1 MIWTPLE
8 LIPKK
13 CLGIDI
19 GTSSIKI
26 VELSRWGERRK
37 LDNYGE
43 ITAQAFYQKTFRGFD
58 KNTLLLS
65 DTDISKA
72 IKAVLDEAK
81 IKTRRAVFSI
91 PDFSSFFTNFEL
103 PAMTKKELPQAV
115 IYEARRHVPLPL
127 AEVVLD
133 WQIIEGEADNQ
144 KKSKLKILLV
154 AVPKEVINQYQ
165 EIAKVSNLELFCLEA
180 EVFGLLRSLIK
191 EPPTTF
197 NSKSG
202 EGEAIALIDIGAQS
216 TTCSVVENQ
225 ILKISHSFDM
235 AGNDLTQALSKGLSV
250 DYKEADAL
258 KRKYGISSEEFNVR
272 EICLPLID
280 VILRECDKVFTNFYQ
295 IKQQN
300 IEKIIIA
307 GSSAFLPGL
316 KEYFQGHFKKETKI
330 ANAFPSIF
338 YPPILQKTLKKMGPA
353 YAIATGMALRGLE

>member
-26 VELSRWGERRK
+26 VELSRWGERKK

-43 ITAQAFYQKTFRGFD
+43 ITAQAFYQKTFRTFD

-65 DTDISKA
+65 NQDISRA
-72 IKAVLDEAK
+72 IKAVFNEAK
-81 IKTRRAVFSI
+81 IKTRKAVFSI

-103 PAMTKKELPQAV
+103 PPMTKKELSQAV
-115 IYEARRHVPLPL
+115 IFEARRHVPLPL
-127 AEVVLD
+127 TEVVLD
-133 WQIIEGEADNQ
+133 WQIIEGEVSSQ
-144 KKSKLKILLV
+144 KQSKLKILLV

-165 EIAKVSNLELFCLEA
+165 EIAKLSNLKLFSLEA

-191 EPPTTF
+191 EE
-197 NSKSG
+197 KQI
-202 EGEAIALIDIGAQS
+202 IALVDIGAQS
-216 TTCSVVENQ
+216 TTCSIVENRV
-225 ILKISHSFDM
+225 LKISHSFDM
-235 AGNDLTQALSKGLSV
+235 AGNELTQALSKGLSV
-250 DYKEADAL
+250 DYKEAEAL
-258 KRKYGISSEEFNVR
+258 KRKYGIFSDEFNVR

-280 VILRECDKVFTNFYQ
+280 VILREIDKVFTNFSQ
-295 IKQQN
+295 LEEKAVQ
-300 IEKIIIA
+300 KIIIA

-316 KEYFQGHFKKETKI
+316 KEYFQDHFKKEIKI
-330 ANAFPSIF
+330 AEPFPDIF

-353 YAIATGMALRGLE
+353 YAIAIGMALRGLE

>member
-65 DTDISKA
+65 NDEISKA

-81 IKTRRAVFSI
+81 IKTRKAVFSI

-103 PAMTKKELPQAV
+103 PPMTKKELSQAV
-115 IYEARRHVPLPL
+115 IFEARRHVPLPL

-133 WQIIEGEADNQ
+133 WQIIEGEANNR

-165 EIAKVSNLELFCLEA
+165 KIAKLSNLEIFCLEA
-180 EVFGLLRSLIK
+180 EVFGLVRSLIK
-191 EPPTTF
+191 EEKETV
-197 NSKSG
+197 
-202 EGEAIALIDIGAQS
+202 ALIDIGAQS
-216 TTCSVVENQ
+216 TTCSVVENR
-225 ILKISHSFDM
+225 ILKISHSFNM

-250 DYKEADAL
+250 DYKEAEAL
-258 KRKYGISSEEFNVR
+258 KIKYGISSDEFNVK
-272 EICLPLID
+272 EICLPLLD

-295 IKQQN
+295 IKQQE
-300 IEKIIIA
+300 IQKIIIA
-307 GSSAFLPGL
+307 GFSALLPGL
-316 KEYFQGHFKKETKI
+316 KEYFQDHFKKETEI
-330 ANAFPSIF
+330 ANAFPLLF
-338 YPPILQKTLKKMGPA
+338 YPPILQETLKKMGPA